1 MHRNS
6 RPGLRKVEHV
16 GTPPGSVVRWIKC
29 DDCCQRVTMESGV
42 ANPPPA
48 APFTCKD
55 NTWNTQLA
63 CCFFREELKSFY
75 VAWWVGTFNTPP
87 VLCGTVCGKRLDF
100 WYVYNIVTQLGGW
113 STVTANGWQ
122 YPVLSGHPESSP
134 QDFMSKQQLSSLY
147 LRYLYDFECA
157 HFRGKRYDTKD
168 EGAKLWSLEG
178 VSLKRKLVDAFQ
190 VDS

>member
-1 MHRNS
+1 MADSYDCCWHSGESFNARHGEVDDSATDLHAEEVLPHTEARKSAVVANSDDFDDSDEVAPRITRSMARRDRVSLWGIPVHRNS

-16 GTPPGSVVRWIKC
+16 GTPPGSVVGWIKC
-29 DDCCQRVTMESGV
+29 DDCCQWVTTESGV

-63 CCFFREELKSFY
+63 CCFFREEFKSFY

-113 STVTANGWQ
+113 
-122 YPVLSGHPESSP
+122 
-134 QDFMSKQQLSSLY
+134 
-147 LRYLYDFECA
+147 
-157 HFRGKRYDTKD
+157 
-168 EGAKLWSLEG
+168 
-178 VSLKRKLVDAFQ
+178 
-190 VDS
+190 